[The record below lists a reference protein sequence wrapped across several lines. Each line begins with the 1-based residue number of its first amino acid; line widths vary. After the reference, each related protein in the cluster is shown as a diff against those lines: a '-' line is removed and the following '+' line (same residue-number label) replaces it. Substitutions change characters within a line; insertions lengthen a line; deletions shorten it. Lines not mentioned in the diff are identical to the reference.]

1 MIEFF
6 GFLPI
11 TFVAQILLI
20 ANIDSNLYLYRRQ
33 NYAIILVRNV
43 SRRGSSL
50 RRTNS
55 KKNRDLERET
65 EMLRQHPDK
74 ADNPKVK

>member
-1 MIEFF
+1 MQFN
-6 GFLPI
+6 
-11 TFVAQILLI
+11 TNQR
-20 ANIDSNLYLYRRQ
+20 SKRRQ

-50 RRTNS
+50 RRNNS

-65 EMLRQHPDK
+65 EMLRQQTDK
-74 ADNPKVK
+74 LDHPKVSDQLDLSN

>member
-1 MIEFF
+1 MQLKFC
-6 GFLPI
+6 
-11 TFVAQILLI
+11 
-20 ANIDSNLYLYRRQ
+20 LYRRQ

-50 RRTNS
+50 RRANS

-65 EMLRQHPDK
+65 ELLRQNSEK
-74 ADNPKVK
+74 ADNPKVKTPEKNDQLELMLINYGN